1 MSAATPTSS
10 TPEAG
15 TSPAAVPQDIPS
27 NASSVDRLVLEYLH
41 AHGFTSAEQA
51 FSESLE
57 GDDKGKGREISGATI
72 TADEL
77 VKKLSSMLERSG
89 DTTVQNALKD
99 ITSLSNT
106 SNLQSLISSIGPGG
120 TEEILTLDP
129 TDKQDGFRELESWVD
144 GSLDMYKVRF
154 YSVGARI
161 YIKRHCCSLS
171 SDQSSFP
178 YSATSISI

>member
-1 MSAATPTSS
+1 MSAATPSSS

-27 NASSVDRLVLEYLH
+27 NASSVDRYVLEYLRT
-41 AHGFTSAEQA
+41 HGHTSAEQA

-57 GDDKGKGREISGATI
+57 SDDKGKGREMSGTTI

-77 VKKLSSMLERSG
+77 VKKLTSMLDRSG
-89 DTTVQNALKD
+89 DISVQNALKD

-106 SNLQSLISSIGPGG
+106 SNLQSLLSSIGPGG

-129 TDKQDGFRELESWVD
+129 TDKQEGFRELESWVD
-144 GSLDMYKVRF
+144 GSLDMYKVR
-154 YSVGARI
+154 Y
-161 YIKRHCCSLS
+161 L
-171 SDQSSFP
+171 
-178 YSATSISI
+178 